1 MKCGREHVVPLS
13 RQAVDILNEM
23 NKIKCG
29 SYIFFSPKNPGKAI
43 SSVLRHKCFKDGQF
57 YGIATAHGFRAMWST
72 LLNEE
77 GFNPDVIEAALAHK
91 SGDAIRDIY
100 NRSKYFEQRKIMMQW
115 IGDFVDDARK
125 GVIRRSG
132 GHQGLKVVNM

>member
-1 MKCGREHVVPLS
+1 
-13 RQAVDILNEM
+13 
-23 NKIKCG
+23 
-29 SYIFFSPKNPGKAI
+29 
-43 SSVLRHKCFKDGQF
+43 
-57 YGIATAHGFRAMWST
+57 MWST

-125 GVIRRSG
+125 GIIRRSG